1 MVLLLILIILII
13 VLVARNIVIVPQ
25 GFVFVTELL
34 GSYKSTWHPGL
45 HIKVPF
51 LERIAKKVNVKE
63 VVGDFA
69 AIEAITKDNVML
81 QVDSVVFYK
90 VREGENNPRKFAYGV
105 TNPETAIE
113 LLTAT
118 TLRNII
124 GEMTLD
130 EALTSRERINDSM
143 RRTLDEATD
152 DWGVLVRRVELKS
165 LTPGNDVRIVMERQV
180 TAERNKRA
188 EILEAE
194 GHKQADILKAQ
205 GHKEALI
212 LDAEADKQR
221 KILEAEAEKQSLI
234 ERAAGRAEA
243 IRQVQK
249 AEAEG
254 IRMLNEAK
262 ASGAVL
268 QLKGYEALE
277 KVANGK
283 STKIVIP
290 TNLTNI
296 TNTVLTSGEVLKTSQ
311 ETFEETTSD
320 NSEDI
325 QNIPESN
332 IQLLKNGEAIGKKFP
347 SEPEQI
353 HRKRSQHVSGC

>member
-1 MVLLLILIILII
+1 MILIILLILIIVLII
-13 VLVARNIVIVPQ
+13 RNIAIVPQ

-45 HIKVPF
+45 HVKVPF
-51 LERIAKKVNVKE
+51 LERVAKKVNVKE

-90 VREGENNPRKFAYGV
+90 VREGDNNPRKFAYGV

-221 KILEAEAEKQSLI
+221 KILEAEAEKQSQI
-234 ERAAGRAEA
+234 ERALGRAEA
-243 IRQVQK
+243 IRAVQK
-249 AEAEG
+249 AEADG

-262 ASGAVL
+262 ASNSVL
-268 QLKGYEALE
+268 QLKGFDTLA
-277 KVANGK
+277 KVADGK
-283 STKIVIP
+283 ATKIVIP
-290 TNLTNI
+290 SELTSL
-296 TNTVLTSGEVLKTSQ
+296 TNTVLSSGEIFQSSQ
-311 ETFEETTSD
+311 QPPITQTPSESSEELPVTDLEPKELLETSD
-320 NSEDI
+320 
-325 QNIPESN
+325 
-332 IQLLKNGEAIGKKFP
+332 
-347 SEPEQI
+347 QI
-353 HRKRSQHVSGC
+353 HRKGLHDYVSNH

>member
-1 MVLLLILIILII
+1 MFLIILLILIIVLLIRI
-13 VLVARNIVIVPQ
+13 VVIVPQ
-25 GFVFVTELL
+25 GFVYVTELL
-34 GSYKSTWHPGL
+34 GKYKATWHPGL
-45 HIKVPF
+45 HFKIPF
-51 LERIAKKVNVKE
+51 FERIAKKVNVKE

-81 QVDSVVFYK
+81 MVDSVVFYK
-90 VREGENNPRKFAYGV
+90 VRDGEDNPRKFAYGV

-143 RRTLDEATD
+143 RKTLDEATD

-165 LTPGNDVRIVMERQV
+165 LTPGEDVRVVMERQV

-205 GHKEALI
+205 GHKDALV
-212 LDAEADKQR
+212 LEAEAEKQR
-221 KILEAEAEKQSLI
+221 KILEAEAEMQAQI
-234 ERAAGRAEA
+234 ERAKGRAEA
-243 IRQVQK
+243 IRTIQK

-254 IRMLNEAK
+254 IKLLNDAK
-262 ASGAVL
+262 ASTSVL
-268 QLKGYEALE
+268 QLKGYEALT
-277 KVANGK
+277 KVADGNA
-283 STKIVIP
+283 TKLIIP
-290 TNLTNI
+290 SDLTGI
-296 TNTVLTSGEVLKTSQ
+296 ASSVLTAGETYKTSKEDASIKSCSKESSQ
-311 ETFEETTSD
+311 KEECPVK
-320 NSEDI
+320 EPKI
-325 QNIPESN
+325 ELEPKQY
-332 IQLLKNGEAIGKKFP
+332 LKVEK
-347 SEPEQI
+347 
-353 HRKRSQHVSGC
+353 

>member
-1 MVLLLILIILII
+1 LSKVKEGNNMILILILLILMFILI
-13 VLVARNIVIVPQ
+13 VRNIVIVPQ
-25 GFVFVTELL
+25 GFVFVTELV
-34 GSYKSTWHPGL
+34 GSYKATWKPGL
-45 HIKVPF
+45 HVKVPF

-90 VREGENNPRKFAYGV
+90 VREGADNPRKFAYGV

-143 RRTLDEATD
+143 RRTLDDATD

-165 LTPGNDVRIVMERQV
+165 LTPGKDVRIVMERQV

-194 GHKQADILKAQ
+194 GHKQADILKAE

-221 KILEAEAEKQSLI
+221 KILEAEAEKQSQI
-234 ERAAGRAEA
+234 ERALGKAEA

-249 AEAEG
+249 AEADG
-254 IRMLNEAK
+254 IRMLNEAG
-262 ASGAVL
+262 ASSSVL
-268 QLKGYEALE
+268 QLKGLEALE
-277 KVANGK
+277 KVADGN
-283 STKIVIP
+283 STKLIVP
-290 TNLTNI
+290 SEMSGLANFVT
-296 TNTVLTSGEVLKTSQ
+296 TSGEFWKTSQ
-311 ETFEETTSD
+311 ETPKEKDE
-320 NSEDI
+320 SEK
-325 QNIPESN
+325 IPEKHLHNEST
-332 IQLLKNGEAIGKKFP
+332 GEI
-347 SEPEQI
+347 
-353 HRKRSQHVSGC
+353 VSFQNHIRGV